1 MFPLVGFCARQI
13 LKIVGSQ
20 IEIEIIFS
28 LVGILTSL
36 RRCYL
41 QSIFLNKL
49 IFVGKHW
56 PNDSRIGCK
65 SPFSLIDFIENDL
78 NLEEELE
85 EFEKAFEREKIVE
98 L

>member
-1 MFPLVGFCARQI
+1 
-13 LKIVGSQ
+13 
-20 IEIEIIFS
+20 
-28 LVGILTSL
+28 
-36 RRCYL
+36 
-41 QSIFLNKL
+41 LNKL
-49 IFVGKHW
+49 IFLGKHW
-56 PNDSRIGCK
+56 PDDPRIGCK

>member
-1 MFPLVGFCARQI
+1 MFHVVGFCARQI

-36 RRCYL
+36 RRCCL
-41 QSIFLNKL
+41 QLKNLNKL

-56 PNDSRIGCK
+56 LDDPRIGCK
-65 SPFSLIDFIENDL
+65 SPFSLIDFIENDF

-85 EFEKAFEREKIVE
+85 EFEKAFEREKVLE
-98 L
+98 F